1 MRAPVGAVVGM
12 YYDADIGDE
21 LAIGHALQTPTGR
34 TYVVLE
40 LRVQARGKHAG
51 RYHRPTRRCTSS
63 SGIRAARTC
72 DRPVHG

>member
-51 RYHRPTRRCTSS
+51 RYHLRCLVSEEPPP
-63 SGIRAARTC
+63 AA
-72 DRPVHG
+72 PVHQLVWYPRG